1 MQGSGVGVSNEKYV
15 RLLVSRLAWK
25 IRMFRILRSMQF
37 VLARFYQNVGEIVHE
52 RYEARRSF
60 QLTRFV

>member
-1 MQGSGVGVSNEKYV
+1 
-15 RLLVSRLAWK
+15 
-25 IRMFRILRSMQF
+25 MFRILRSMQF

-60 QLTRFV
+60 QVTRSVQPIRKSRLTDLYPSPAQLKMTTT